1 MSMHK
6 KPLTTLEEAGLIA
19 HGLGPDIGRP
29 SMAADL
35 FRIGL
40 AWGRMA
46 TPEII
51 EGISKQITCGLPLD
65 EKLRDRFQQLL
76 EVLKNEGL
84 NLQPGETYAGI
95 VLGQNG
101 EGDHHLILRPAKTEP
116 LTWDKAVNWAKSVG
130 GTLPTRQEQAILYGN
145 LKHEF
150 EPHWSCE
157 QHAGD
162 SDFAWMQY
170 FSNGSQG
177 NLLKS
182 YEGRVR
188 AVRRVPIDAIAA
200 SIRKS

>member
-51 EGISKQITCGLPLD
+51 EGISKQITCGIPLD

-84 NLQPGETYAGI
+84 NLQPGEIYAGI

-101 EGDHHLILRPAKTEP
+101 EGDHHLILLPAKTEP

-150 EPHWSCE
+150 EPRWYWSCE
-157 QHAGD
+157 QHAND
-162 SDFAWMQY
+162 SGCAWMQY
-170 FSNGSQG
+170 FSNGGQG
-177 NLLKS
+177 SSLKS
-182 YEGRVR
+182 YEGRAR
-188 AVRRVPIDAIAA
+188 AVRRVPIDAAMQEG
-200 SIRKS
+200 K